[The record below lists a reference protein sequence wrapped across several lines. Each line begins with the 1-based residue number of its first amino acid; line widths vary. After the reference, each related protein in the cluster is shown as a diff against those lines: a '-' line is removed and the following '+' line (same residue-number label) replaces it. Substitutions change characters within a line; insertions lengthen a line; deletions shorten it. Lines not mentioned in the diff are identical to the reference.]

1 MSPESDPTHDRDA
14 GRRARRTDAARN
26 RAALVATARR
36 LFEVRG
42 IDVAL
47 DEIAKSA
54 GLANATLYR
63 HFPTRCQLAA
73 AVFIDT
79 LREVVD
85 AAERAL
91 ADPDPWRGFTGHL
104 RSLGQ
109 LQAGN
114 RALADLLT
122 ATLTGV
128 PELERLRDRAF
139 RDTVTLINR
148 AKASGDLRHDFRHQ
162 DVVLILMANAGLIE
176 RTADSAPTAWR
187 RHLSHLIDGLRATA
201 ASPAPPAPGRRQL
214 VTAMDALA
222 DRHGFIPQDS
232 DGQHDR

>member
-1 MSPESDPTHDRDA
+1 MSGSLRADA
-14 GRRARRTDAARN
+14 ERN
-26 RAALVATARR
+26 RRRLVETAR
-36 LFEVRG
+36 LVFAERG
-42 IDVAL
+42 LDAPL
-47 DEIAKSA
+47 DEIARRA
-54 GLANATLYR
+54 GVGNASLYR

-148 AKASGDLRHDFRHQ
+148 AKASGDLRQDFRT
-162 DVVLILMANAGLIE
+162 
-176 RTADSAPTAWR
+176 RTSC
-187 RHLSHLIDGLRATA
+187 
-201 ASPAPPAPGRRQL
+201 
-214 VTAMDALA
+214 
-222 DRHGFIPQDS
+222 
-232 DGQHDR
+232 